1 MIVALVLRLAGV
13 GIDDIADD
21 YAVSGV
27 QLADMLARDRLIAV
41 ERGMDPVR
49 VERLFTVPRE
59 AMIQTMECVDEEH
72 GGPASLLR
80 SIGVD
85 DVRIERLTNLLLS
98 PTWP

>member
-1 MIVALVLRLAGV
+1 
-13 GIDDIADD
+13 
-21 YAVSGV
+21 
-27 QLADMLARDRLIAV
+27 
-41 ERGMDPVR
+41 MDSVR

-59 AMIQTMECVDEEH
+59 AMIQTMECVDGEH

-85 DVRIERLTNLLLS
+85 GSRIERLTNLLLT